1 MFLFSVSLFVRAEW
15 TDSQITELAN
25 SVSALNTS
33 ITSLMDYVGSV
44 GITVSNGTEGGSSP
58 QAVMQAVNRS
68 GATIRQTLSRIFAAN
83 KFTALTLVAL
93 TNQLSNIDRIEAH
106 VEDGNSTMSEIY
118 TLLNDSNITGLV
130 STVSQIQSDVYN
142 INSRL
147 VGAIQTSLYDI
158 KSRTGKTADY
168 SQLIAEYLQNTEY
181 PNSTN
186 SLYQLILLN
195 EKFSSLLPLVDSTKS
210 TAENFYVDFLSY
222 RDSLFNR
229 IDEIIG
235 LLRDLK
241 GQGDE
246 SHEYYSGIATSFED
260 FLFYATNG
268 SSSCEYKF
276 SDWQPYLSEFHTLYT
291 TYMDEPLL
299 QGYADYESLGGSSSK
314 PSFLQWNSLTNSKT
328 NFVYASPSYWQT
340 TTGNYFVDVIKS
352 FSNLYFL
359 QEQQIKG
366 GIVVHEDIVRCERLL
381 VSVTNRVDNI
391 QTNLVYSLQALQA
404 LAHATTNKMD
414 EAQHAY
420 DEEKSST
427 EEALE
432 NIHSFEDQSSLDMD
446 DGSSI
451 VNASSAFW
459 DSLPQGATLPD
470 QVGFVSAT
478 TSTDG
483 QGVMA
488 TIEYV
493 DITRFRWLFNTFRII
508 ATLISWAVL
517 VGFVI
522 SCWMGISKLWA
533 FLSKVAYGT
542 DG

>member
-1 MFLFSVSLFVRAEW
+1 MVSLSLFVRAEW
-15 TDSQITELAN
+15 SDSQIDSLVSAIDDLTFMINAIKTSTTSGGLTVVGSNPSGLTSAANTLVTPSTPITKILASILAN
-25 SVSALNTS
+25 ERMTRVF
-33 ITSLMDYVGSV
+33 
-44 GITVSNGTEGGSSP
+44 VSN
-58 QAVMQAVNRS
+58 
-68 GATIRQTLSRIFAAN
+68 
-83 KFTALTLVAL
+83 L
-93 TNQLSNIDRIEAH
+93 TNQLSNLDIIEEH
-106 VEDGNSTMSEIY
+106 VESGNATMSEIY

-130 STVSQIQSDVYN
+130 SSVSSIQTDVHK
-142 INSRL
+142 IHSRL
-147 VGAIQTSLYDI
+147 QGSITTSLYEIEHNTDQTAGY
-158 KSRTGKTADY
+158 SR
-168 SQLIAEYLQNTEY
+168 LITEYLQNTDY
-181 PNSTN
+181 RNSTN
-186 SLYQLILLN
+186 TLYQLILLN
-195 EKFSSLLPLVDSTKS
+195 EKFSSILPLVDSTQS
-210 TAENFYVDFLSY
+210 TVENFYIDFLSY

-229 IDEIIG
+229 LDEIIG

-260 FLFYATNG
+260 FLFYATNHG
-268 SSSCEYKF
+268 SGSCNYDFSQLEPYLLYGRWIFEDLGEFVF
-276 SDWQPYLSEFHTLYT
+276 SDIE
-291 TYMDEPLL
+291 TYH
-299 QGYADYESLGGSSSK
+299 DYPTSSR
-314 PSFLQWNSLTNSKT
+314 PSFLQWNTLTNSRT
-328 NFVYASPSYWQT
+328 NYVYASPSYWQT

-359 QEQQIKG
+359 NEQQIKG

-391 QTNLVYSLQALQA
+391 QTNLVYSLRALQA

-414 EAQHAY
+414 EAQQAY

-432 NIHSFEDQSSLDMD
+432 NIESFEDQSSFDMD

-459 DSLPQGATLPD
+459 DSLPKGYTLPE

-483 QGVMA
+483 NGVMA

-508 ATLISWAVL
+508 ATVISWAVL

>member
-1 MFLFSVSLFVRAEW
+1 MFLLSVSLFVRAEW
-15 TDSQITELAN
+15 SDDQIVNLIYAVNTLNSSIDAIERSTTTPGVIFTGDNPQSLLNAANTVVNGSTTISKFLASILAN
-25 SVSALNTS
+25 ER
-33 ITSLMDYVGSV
+33 ITRVYL
-44 GITVSNGTEGGSSP
+44 SN
-58 QAVMQAVNRS
+58 
-68 GATIRQTLSRIFAAN
+68 
-83 KFTALTLVAL
+83 L
-93 TNQLSNIDRIEAH
+93 TNQLSNLDRIEEH
-106 VEDGNSTMSEIY
+106 VESGNATMSEIY

-130 STVSQIQSDVYN
+130 SSVSQIKSDVHN

-158 KSRTGKTADY
+158 KANTGQSAGYARMIT
-168 SQLIAEYLQNTEY
+168 EYLQNTEY
-181 PNSTN
+181 RNSTN
-186 SLYQLILLN
+186 TLYQLILLN
-195 EKFSSLLPLVDSTKS
+195 EKFSSILPLVDSTQS
-210 TAENFYVDFLSY
+210 TVENFYIDFLSY

-229 IDEIIG
+229 LDTIIG

-260 FLFYATNG
+260 FLFYATNHG
-268 SSSCEYKF
+268 SGSCNYDF
-276 SDWQPYLSEFHTLYT
+276 SDWQPYLFKFNTWYD

-299 QGYADYESLGGSSSK
+299 QGYADYESSGASSSK
-314 PSFLQWNSLTNSKT
+314 PSFLQWNTLTNSRT

-359 QEQQIKG
+359 NEQQIKG
-366 GIVVHEDIVRCERLL
+366 GIVVHEDVVRCERLL

-391 QTNLVYSLQALQA
+391 QTNLVYSLRALQA

-414 EAQHAY
+414 EVQQAY

-432 NIHSFEDQSSLDMD
+432 NIKSFEDQSSFDMD

-459 DSLPQGATLPD
+459 DSLPKGDTLPE

-483 QGVMA
+483 KGVMA
-488 TIEYV
+488 TVEYV

-508 ATLISWAVL
+508 ATVISWAVL

-533 FLSKVAYGT
+533 FLSKVAYGS
-542 DG
+542 DA